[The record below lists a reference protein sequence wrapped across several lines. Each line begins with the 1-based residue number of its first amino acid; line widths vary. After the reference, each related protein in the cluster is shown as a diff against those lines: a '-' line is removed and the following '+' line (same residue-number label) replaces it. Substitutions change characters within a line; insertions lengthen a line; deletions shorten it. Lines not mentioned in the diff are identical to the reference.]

1 MNTRTARRAGAG
13 QTCTQDPDQ
22 YLTGV
27 QRGWHA
33 IHRDS
38 LQYAAMMSNG
48 VQVATA
54 ECDALV
60 RVAAKHGPYRR
71 ASVPVAY
78 DPCPYC
84 AWTVAVATGAIEHEL
99 ELITP
104 PAGESAAL
112 ARLGLDPLLPAALC
126 RAILAAAEDRSS
138 QDVIRQLAAV
148 TAHSPGLAI
157 SEECGEGDCDH
168 HPCTYPGSWAACWG
182 CSLRTGEEAGEFAGR
197 LMDQGTVRAPCG
209 VLAALA
215 AHYGRAL
222 PGLGQAAR

>member
-1 MNTRTARRAGAG
+1 MNTTTAKHAGPG
-13 QTCTQDPDQ
+13 GPRTQDPGQ

-27 QRGWHA
+27 QLGWHA

-38 LQYAAMMSNG
+38 LRYAAVMSNG
-48 VQVATA
+48 VQIAAA

-60 RVAAKHGPYRR
+60 RVAPKHGPYRR
-71 ASVPVAY
+71 GDQPVMY
-78 DPCPYC
+78 DPCPVC
-84 AWTVAVATGAIEHEL
+84 AWSVALATGATGREL

-104 PAGESAAL
+104 GGPESAAL

-126 RAILAAAEDRSS
+126 RAILAATNDPSS
-138 QDVIRQLAAV
+138 QAVIRQLAAV

-157 SEECGEGDCDH
+157 SEECAEDGCGH
-168 HPCTYPGSWAACWG
+168 HPCTYPGAQAVCWT

-197 LMDQGTVRAPCG
+197 LMDQATVTAPCG

-215 AHYGRAL
+215 AHYGPAPATRRAL
-222 PGLGQAAR
+222 